1 MRILHVTEC
10 YAGGVSRA
18 INSIAE
24 NFDADHHLLYSG
36 DDAPSNL
43 FSSTDTLPT
52 SIVSRIIA
60 FKRAVNL
67 IRPDIVHAHSS
78 WAGLYTRL
86 LPTQTPIIYEPH
98 CFVFDDPRRPRLLK
112 SVYRGMESLLSINT
126 KITVALTAHEAKLA
140 KSLRPNQ
147 KVMQL
152 SNVPTISASDLA
164 AVLPS
169 VEKPGSQKPFTISM
183 VGRVAPQKDPDF
195 FAQVAEIASA
205 AGQDWNFTWIGG
217 ADNADDEND
226 LKHRGINVTGW
237 LDKASL
243 ISALETSDVYF
254 HSASYEG
261 FPLSVLDA
269 AAMDLP
275 IIVRELACFE
285 GFDLHKIG
293 TPEAA
298 YESLKSV
305 EQSAD
310 FQAKLRNL
318 ARTLTE
324 EMSVKNQQRELQSI
338 YGEALS

>member
-36 DDAPSNL
+36 NDTPSNS
-43 FSSTDTLPT
+43 FSTTDTLPS
-52 SIVSRIIA
+52 SIVSRILA
-60 FKRAVNL
+60 FKRAVRL

-78 WAGLYTRL
+78 WAGLYTRI
-86 LPTQTPIIYEPH
+86 LPTRTPVIYEPH
-98 CFVFDDPRRPRLLK
+98 CFVFDDPRRSRFLK
-112 SVYRGMESLLSINT
+112 SVYRGMELLLSFNT

-140 KSLRPNQ
+140 RSLRPGQ
-147 KVMQL
+147 KVMKL
-152 SNVPTISASDLA
+152 SNVPTISASDLTA
-164 AVLPS
+164 YLPAS
-169 VEKPGSQKPFTISM
+169 KKLGSQKLFTVSM

-195 FAQVAEIASA
+195 FAQVADIAAA
-205 AGQDWNFTWIGG
+205 AGRDWRFQWIGG
-217 ADNADDEND
+217 ADKVDDESD
-226 LKHRGINVTGW
+226 LRRRGINVTGW
-237 LDKASL
+237 LEKASL

-293 TPEAA
+293 TPQDA

-305 EQSAD
+305 ERSAD
-310 FQAKLRNL
+310 FQIMLRTLSRNL
-318 ARTLTE
+318 AE
-324 EMSVKNQQRELQSI
+324 EMSVKNHRLELQSI
-338 YGEALS
+338 YGEALA